1 MRRTRAPLGFPQMQV
16 RRGVR
21 GRRGTG
27 GVSVQ
32 VHQMLMDVANSLV
45 AGGQT
50 GIFTPMHLLVFRKP
64 MSDGDPAASAAKQAT
79 NGAARSAKGEPGSK

>member
-1 MRRTRAPLGFPQMQV
+1 
-16 RRGVR
+16 
-21 GRRGTG
+21 
-27 GVSVQ
+27 
-32 VHQMLMDVANSLV
+32 MLMDVANSLV

-79 NGAARSAKGEPGSK
+79 NGAARSAKGE